1 MNIIIIIILTFDPF
15 EQNIVQMFYNW
26 IASTIPKKM
35 DVWNMNIFKLSIFI
49 QFNHTITINKT
60 FLLQFSHEMTQN
72 SMKRNENWKKEK
84 SHAWIVYT
92 MLSNKNAQN
101 EQLFMYEIFY
111 QIIMISCSSIRWHK
125 FKSNVNSVNN
135 HRSIAPIDDDNW
147 RINKFFFCFCQFS
160 IVFSNIRFEKI

>member
-60 FLLQFSHEMTQN
+60 FLLQFSHEMH
-72 SMKRNENWKKEK
+72 KIPWKKWKLKQRETLCTKKKIKPGIYEK
-84 SHAWIVYT
+84 
-92 MLSNKNAQN
+92 K
-101 EQLFMYEIFY
+101 E
-111 QIIMISCSSIRWHK
+111 
-125 FKSNVNSVNN
+125 
-135 HRSIAPIDDDNW
+135 W
-147 RINKFFFCFCQFS
+147 RI
-160 IVFSNIRFEKI
+160 VEKKKIQNPKEKMESSKTFRIQNNEYERYDIYIS